1 MVLHFSL
8 TCFVNSQDPNAI
20 EHQEGPSGDLYAMPL
35 KSGKKGKKEKKKGKG
50 REEEAEQQEEL
61 TEEEKAAMYSVP
73 DKKAQKAKSQ
83 GVSVCYFGPPL

>member
-1 MVLHFSL
+1 
-8 TCFVNSQDPNAI
+8 
-20 EHQEGPSGDLYAMPL
+20 MPL
-35 KSGKKGKKEKKKGKG
+35 TSGKQGKKEKKKGKG
-50 REEEAEQQEEL
+50 REEEAGQQEL